1 MKKHKVAYLVTP
13 RTRSL
18 DDAMTRT
25 TKPSLE
31 ELQKWCGGY
40 IQVMSGKMN
49 NQKFEIVM
57 HEDGKMTDAPI
68 NPLATDLM
76 NRAWGINILDGDT
89 PADVVVGTVVILQGW
104 KL

>member
-1 MKKHKVAYLVTP
+1 MKNHKVAYIVTP

-18 DDAMTRT
+18 DDALQKT

-31 ELQKWCGGY
+31 ELQKLCGGY
-40 IQVMSGKMN
+40 IQIMSGKMN

-57 HEDGKMTDAPI
+57 NEDGKFTDEPI

-76 NRAWGINILDGDT
+76 NRAWGINIQDGDA

-104 KL
+104 RV